1 MKSVFQIINKRHLST
16 SYPLGAL
23 QSSLKTNFYN
33 SEQVALQESV
43 KKLVEEVI
51 NPNADQWDKDKIF
64 PAKEV
69 YKKFGEAGFLG
80 IHRPTEYGGQGL
92 SYKYNVAFIEALG
105 YSKSAGAAMAIGVH
119 TDCTTPALV
128 NFGSEKLKETYLAPA
143 IAGDMVTSLAVS
155 EPGGGSDVAAIKTT
169 AVKSGDDLVI
179 NGSKMWI
186 TSGMQSDWACLLAN
200 TEKDG
205 GKWFNKSLIIVP
217 MDSKGISKSMI
228 SKMGMHASDT
238 AILTFDN
245 VHVPADHIVGD
256 PGMGF
261 VYQMKQFQDE
271 RMVAAVGTLVPL
283 TLIIEETLEYCKQRN
298 AFGKPL
304 ISNQY
309 IQYKLAEL
317 YTEVEM
323 IRAAVYITADNIEKE
338 EDMTMMCSMLKLKVG
353 RLAREVTDTCLQF
366 WGGMGFTEDVMV
378 SKAYRDLRL
387 GSIAGGADEIMLG
400 IICKLADMMPSKKK

>member
-1 MKSVFQIINKRHLST
+1 M
-16 SYPLGAL
+16 
-23 QSSLKTNFYN
+23 
-33 SEQVALQESV
+33 
-43 KKLVEEVI
+43 
-51 NPNADQWDKDKIF
+51 
-64 PAKEV
+64 
-69 YKKFGEAGFLG
+69 
-80 IHRPTEYGGQGL
+80 
-92 SYKYNVAFIEALG
+92 
-105 YSKSAGAAMAIGVH
+105 
-119 TDCTTPALV
+119 V

-317 YTEVEM
+317 YTEVQPVKP
-323 IRAAVYITADNIEKE
+323 IFIKIFRFYILH
-338 EDMTMMCSMLKLKVG
+338 SM
-353 RLAREVTDTCLQF
+353 E
-366 WGGMGFTEDVMV
+366 
-378 SKAYRDLRL
+378 
-387 GSIAGGADEIMLG
+387 
-400 IICKLADMMPSKKK
+400 